1 MTGGTCYLVAGGA
14 GFVGSSLVRLL
25 AGHGR
30 VRVLD
35 NLSTGREENLVGVPG
50 VQLVRGSVLDQAALD
65 EALEG
70 VTTVFDLACAGVRHS
85 IHAPLPNHE
94 VNATGTLRLLDSSLR
109 VGVSRFVYVSSS
121 EVYGTAL
128 RVPMDELHPTFPHTV
143 YGAGKLAGEA
153 YARAYHRTY
162 GLETVIVRPFNTFGP
177 RSHHEGDAGEL
188 IPRFVVRIMNGLPP
202 VIFGSGKQARDFTY
216 VEDIAAGIIAAG
228 SADVVGE
235 TLNLGSGTARTVD
248 EVAGLLCSALGRSE
262 LEPTYAEPR
271 PGDVGCLVA
280 ESSRAAVQLGWVPQV
295 DFEEGIR
302 RLIRWYQES
311 ATDWAQALGEE
322 PLLSWLAGGP
332 ASNRA
337 TLGAEVLTCPL
348 GGDTDS
354 SERVSTCDDRSTAQ
368 R

>member
-1 MTGGTCYLVAGGA
+1 MTSRPLHLVAGGA
-14 GFVGSSLVRLL
+14 GFVGSCLVRLL
-25 AGHGR
+25 ATRGR

-50 VQLVRGSVLDQAALD
+50 VELVRGSLLDQTAVD

-109 VGVSRFVYVSSS
+109 VGVRRFVYVSSS

-162 GLETVIVRPFNTFGP
+162 GLETVIVRPFNTYGP

-188 IPRFVVRIMNGLPP
+188 VPRFLVRLMNGLPP

-216 VEDIAAGIIAAG
+216 VEDIAAGIMAAG
-228 SADVVGE
+228 ARDVVGE

-248 EVAGLLCSALGRSE
+248 EVARLLCSTLGRPD
-262 LEPTYAEPR
+262 LHPTYVESR
-271 PGDVGCLVA
+271 PGDVEYLIA
-280 ESSRAAVQLGWVPQV
+280 ESTRAATKLGWAPRVS
-295 DFEEGIR
+295 FEEGIR

-311 ATDWAQALGEE
+311 GLDWAQALREE
-322 PLLSWLAGGP
+322 RLLSWLAPPTTGVVTP
-332 ASNRA
+332 RTAM
-337 TLGAEVLTCPL
+337 LPDPL
-348 GGDTDS
+348 CADVAS
-354 SERVSTCDDRSTAQ
+354 SERPPIRDDRVGGAP
-368 R
+368 